1 MTLNEAATRLRSTA
15 DELEAVSKAAEE
27 KEHEVDTSGLEA
39 TLEVLATDVA
49 GIQEEVEEA
58 DELESEEDEDE
69 DEEDDEEDEEDETD
83 PKD

>member
-1 MTLNEAATRLRSTA
+1 MTLNEAATKLRSTA

-27 KEHEVDTSGLEA
+27 KEHEVDTTGLEA
-39 TLEVLATDVA
+39 TLDVLASDVA

-58 DELESEEDEDE
+58 DEPD
-69 DEEDDEEDEEDETD
+69 DEEDDEEEDEEDEEDETD

>member
-1 MTLNEAATRLRSTA
+1 MTLNEAATKLRSTA
-15 DELEAVSKAAEE
+15 DELEAVSKAADE

-39 TLEVLATDVA
+39 TLDVLASDVA

-58 DELESEEDEDE
+58 DEPED

>member
-69 DEEDDEEDEEDETD
+69 EDDEEDEEDETD